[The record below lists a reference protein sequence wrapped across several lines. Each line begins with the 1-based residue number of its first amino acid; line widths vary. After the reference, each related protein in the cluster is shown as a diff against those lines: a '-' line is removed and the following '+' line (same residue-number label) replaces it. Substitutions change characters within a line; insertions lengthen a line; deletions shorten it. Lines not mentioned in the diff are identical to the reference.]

1 MTRLRDIQMSRRGFV
16 RGASASLAGL
26 VLSFYVPENAARAAN
41 TSPQTPLPPA
51 NAFLRIAP
59 DDAVTVV
66 LAHSEMGQGIWTTLA
81 MLIAEELDCDW
92 SKVRSEHA
100 PAAAVYNRLGV
111 GLQMTGGS
119 STTRSE
125 FDRYRKVG
133 ATAKDMLVRAAAAR
147 WKVSADKL
155 VVEKGVIVHGQK
167 KLRYGEVADEA
178 MKLPPPASVRLKE
191 PRDWKL
197 IGKPT
202 RRLDSL
208 EKITGKATFGIDVT
222 LPDLR
227 TAVVLRPPAFGAK
240 LVRFDGA
247 AALKIPGVE
256 KVVQT
261 QNGVAVV
268 AKHFW
273 AAKLG
278 RDALVVEWQKP
289 EGGGVST
296 DALLADYRRK
306 AQQPGVP
313 VAAVGDVAAGLSSAS
328 TKLVAEYPNFVAIT
342 TCPRNG
348 ARASPTSSSFVS
360 GP

>member
-1 MTRLRDIQMSRRGFV
+1 MKTELSRRSFV
-16 RGASASLAGL
+16 RGSLAGL
-26 VLSFYVPENAARAAN
+26 VVSFWVPENNVARAA
-41 TSPQTPLPPA
+41 PPPTPLPPA
-51 NAFLRIAP
+51 NAFVRIAP
-59 DDAVTVV
+59 DDTVTVV

-100 PAAAVYNRLGV
+100 PAAAVYARQGMGV
-111 GLQMTGGS
+111 QMTGGS
-119 STTRSE
+119 STTRGE
-125 FDRYRKVG
+125 FERYRKVG
-133 ATAKDMLVRAAAAR
+133 ATAKDMLLRAAAAR
-147 WKVSADKL
+147 WKVSAKDL
-155 VVEKGVIVHGQK
+155 RVENGVIFSGKK
-167 KLRYGEVADEA
+167 KLRYGEIADEA
-178 MKLPPPASVRLKE
+178 MKLPQPESVTLKE
-191 PRDWKL
+191 SKDWKV

-208 EKITGKATFGIDVT
+208 EKITGKATFGIDVA

-256 KVVQT
+256 KVVRT

-278 RDALVVEWQKP
+278 RDALVAEWQKP
-289 EGGGVST
+289 E
-296 DALLADYRRK
+296 
-306 AQQPGVP
+306 
-313 VAAVGDVAAGLSSAS
+313 
-328 TKLVAEYPNFVAIT
+328 
-342 TCPRNG
+342 
-348 ARASPTSSSFVS
+348 
-360 GP
+360 